1 MLTPYDIAF
10 PSTQKEN
17 KLYAASLILVDIFF
31 FIDILITFFSAY
43 LNDDEKVVDNHKNIA
58 QNYVKSW
65 FFIDI
70 FSIIPID

>member
-31 FIDILITFFSAY
+31 FIDILITFFSA
-43 LNDDEKVVDNHKNIA
+43 
-58 QNYVKSW
+58 
-65 FFIDI
+65 
-70 FSIIPID
+70 